1 MPEFNSFGDLAN
13 HLERVAKVMPKEAA
27 KTLKK
32 IGKHVE
38 QVAKDKIGHIQAA
51 SGEFNAWADL
61 ADATQQVH
69 IQAIVDGDAAPDAA
83 PNSALLLKGDLR
95 DGITHSVEKKG
106 REQTLTVGSESQ
118 VAFWQ
123 EMGTDKI
130 PPRPFVGPAMSESE
144 HMSRELLGQTVELV
158 FSRAV

>member
-1 MPEFNSFGDLAN
+1 MPEFKTFGDLAN
-13 HLERVAKVMPKEAA
+13 HLERVAKVMPKETA
-27 KTLKK
+27 KALKK

-38 QVAKDKIGHIQAA
+38 QTAKDKIGHIQQA

-69 IQAIVDGDAAPDAA
+69 IQAIVDGEAAPDAT

-95 DGITHSVEKKG
+95 AGIKHSVEKSG
-106 REQTLTVGSESQ
+106 REQTLTVGSESEI
-118 VAFWQ
+118 AFWQ

-130 PPRPFVGPAMSESE
+130 PPRPAIGPAMSESE
-144 HMSRELLGQTVELV
+144 HMSRDLLGETVELV